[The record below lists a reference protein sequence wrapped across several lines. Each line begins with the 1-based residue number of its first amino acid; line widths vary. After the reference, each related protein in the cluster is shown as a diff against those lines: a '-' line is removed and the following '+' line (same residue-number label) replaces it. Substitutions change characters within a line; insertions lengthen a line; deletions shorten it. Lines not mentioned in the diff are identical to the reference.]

1 MLTIQIQKGND
12 QLIMLKSPINN
23 LTFYLNKL
31 IRLIPYRKTRKPRNE
46 NDFNS
51 RLKILNKVLRGKLKE
66 LNDRLERVLDKV
78 YVKSLNPTINQAEEP
93 PIPHQIQVADKEIEN
108 AKKQYNH

>member
-12 QLIMLKSPINN
+12 KLIMLKFPIKII
-23 LTFYLNKL
+23 LRYQNKL

>member
-1 MLTIQIQKGND
+1 M
-12 QLIMLKSPINN
+12 
-23 LTFYLNKL
+23 
-31 IRLIPYRKTRKPRNE
+31 
-46 NDFNS
+46 
-51 RLKILNKVLRGKLKE
+51 LRGKLKE